1 MNIYHYFSFITLA
14 VAIILNYV
22 KISYTQAVVIVIL
35 LLHDIKKTTVCSMIL
50 EELRAFH
57 LCVSPSN

>member
-1 MNIYHYFSFITLA
+1 MHVYHYFSSITLA

-35 LLHDIKKTTVCSMIL
+35 LLHDIKKLLSAT
-50 EELRAFH
+50 
-57 LCVSPSN
+57 